1 MIYESTA
8 ETVATKTILLLR
20 SNYKHIYYSTYNV
33 GEKASTSIK
42 LNKTIEYDKLFLR
55 ISKI

>member
-1 MIYESTA
+1 MIYESTT
-8 ETVATKTILLLR
+8 ETVATKTILLR